1 MSILSFENN
10 SEKTSSGLIGFK
22 SEIHQTC
29 LALNMSV
36 LTSLNMENA
45 FEGSILFSSYDDKKR
60 FDLPID
66 GAVGIKAAD
75 LRFIA
80 III

>member
-1 MSILSFENN
+1 
-10 SEKTSSGLIGFK
+10 
-22 SEIHQTC
+22 
-29 LALNMSV
+29 
-36 LTSLNMENA
+36 MENA

-66 GAVGIKAAD
+66 GAVGIKAVD